1 MSIFHLGRVGS
12 AVALRAK
19 AFGFNVI
26 FYDPYLQD
34 GVEKSLGE
42 IISICEFLVQLV
54 KIFVLALY
62 FCYVLVYCLQACILK
77 SASFISPEQALHEYT
92 LYKIF
97 CFKVTASVYIVTLM
111 NTIITSLTTTPSNKC
126 DQVRRTPYKCDQV
139 RPHVNQA
146 DCFDSF

>member
-1 MSIFHLGRVGS
+1 MSIFYLGRVGS

-62 FCYVLVYCLQACILK
+62 FCYVLVYCLQAWILK
-77 SASFISPEQALHEYT
+77 SASFISPRTGITRVYT
-92 LYKIF
+92 LQDLLFQSDCVSLHCNLNEHNHHLINDYTIKQMRPG
-97 CFKVTASVYIVTLM
+97 KA
-111 NTIITSLTTTPSNKC
+111 NTI
-126 DQVRRTPYKCDQV
+126 QM
-139 RPHVNQA
+139 RPGKATCQ
-146 DCFDSF
+146 SG

>member
-42 IISICEFLVQLV
+42 IISICEFWSNWS
-54 KIFVLALY
+54 KYLY
-62 FCYVLVYCLQACILK
+62 
-77 SASFISPEQALHEYT
+77 
-92 LYKIF
+92 
-97 CFKVTASVYIVTLM
+97 
-111 NTIITSLTTTPSNKC
+111 
-126 DQVRRTPYKCDQV
+126 
-139 RPHVNQA
+139 
-146 DCFDSF
+146 